1 MTIRALGSWTA
12 AVAVALSAA
21 ACPVLADET
30 GFAVLHDLRKEG
42 GRSCFVDHFHFGTS
56 ANEATRKAAE
66 RAAIKSWAE
75 FVDLEYG
82 SDWARFSRAA
92 SKSMKCEQSVAGWGC
107 SVQGRPCK

>member
-1 MTIRALGSWTA
+1 MTTRTLSSLA
-12 AVAVALSAA
+12 ATVAVALSAA
-21 ACPVLADET
+21 AGPVLADET
-30 GFAVLHDLRKEG
+30 GLAVLHDLRKEG
-42 GRSCFVDHFHFGTS
+42 GRSCFLDHFHYGSSAKEQTRTS
-56 ANEATRKAAE
+56 AE

-92 SKSMKCEQSVAGWGC
+92 SKSVKCEQSVAGWGC